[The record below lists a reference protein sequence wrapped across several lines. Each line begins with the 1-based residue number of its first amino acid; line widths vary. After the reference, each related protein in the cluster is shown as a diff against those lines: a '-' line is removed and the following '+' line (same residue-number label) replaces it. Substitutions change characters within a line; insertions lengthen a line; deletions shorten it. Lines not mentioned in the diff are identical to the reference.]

1 MKEKRDLKVMFAKS
15 GSGSKTTRLTLPIAW
30 VKEMNITED
39 ERSVEV
45 TYDDANKSI
54 TIKKK

>member
-1 MKEKRDLKVMFAKS
+1 MKQKRDLKVMFAKS

-39 ERSVEV
+39 ERQVEV
-45 TYDDANKSI
+45 TYDDEDKSI